1 VKNKE
6 KKMKSLYITS
16 VEKYSGKTALCLA
29 LGKIYQER
37 GLNVG
42 YLKPFSLRPWRTGDK
57 IADEDAAF
65 VIDILGINA
74 KPWEMA
80 PVVVTSELLRDYLTS
95 KKEIDYMPK
104 VLEAARSLKERRDL
118 LLLEGGGS
126 LREGYVMN
134 LATPDVAKKLGSEII
149 VVVKYCED
157 VCLLDDVLA
166 AKFWLPNSLS
176 GVVINRVPHHALSFV
191 NNLVIPFLE
200 KQGVPILGVLPDDEA
215 LAALSVGEIVDVL
228 NAEVLTSCYDEEA
241 LVEALMVG
249 AMTED
254 SALRRFRKQPNK
266 AVITGGDR
274 TDIQLAAME
283 TSTTCLIL
291 TGNLHPSN
299 LIIKQAEN
307 MSVPILLV
315 PSNTMETVEAL
326 DKIFGKTRLGQKEK
340 LDKFMGYVKENIDLD
355 RLDKA
360 LEE

>member
-1 VKNKE
+1 
-6 KKMKSLYITS
+6 MKSLYITS

-29 LGKIYQER
+29 LGKIYQEK

-42 YLKPFSLRPWRTGDK
+42 YLKPFSLRPWRVGDK
-57 IADEDAAF
+57 IADEDASF
-65 VIDILGINA
+65 VIDILGMNA

-80 PVVVTSELLRDYLTS
+80 PVVVTSEMLRDYLTS
-95 KKEIDYMPK
+95 KEKVDYMPQ
-104 VLEAARSLKERRDL
+104 VIEAAKTLEERKDL

-134 LATPDVAKKLGSEII
+134 LPTPDVAEELGSAII
-149 VVVKYCED
+149 VVVKYIED
-157 VCLLDDVLA
+157 ASLLDDVLA
-166 AKFWLPNSLS
+166 AKFRLPESLS
-176 GVVINRVPHHALSFV
+176 GVVINRVPQHALSFV
-191 NNLVIPFLE
+191 NNLVVPYLE
-200 KQGVPILGVLPDDEA
+200 NQGVPVLGVLPEDNS
-215 LAALSVGEIVDVL
+215 LAALSVGEIVEIL
-228 NAEVLTSCYDEEA
+228 NAEVLTSCYDPEA

-266 AVITGGDR
+266 AVITGGGR

-299 LIIKQAEN
+299 LIIKQAED
-307 MSVPILLV
+307 MCMPILLV

-326 DKIFGKTRLGQKEK
+326 DRIFGKTRLGQKEK
-340 LDKFMGYVKENIDLD
+340 LDKFMAYVKENIDLK

-360 LEE
+360 LE

>member
-1 VKNKE
+1 
-6 KKMKSLYITS
+6 MKSLYITS

-37 GLNVG
+37 GLKVG
-42 YLKPFSLRPWRTGDK
+42 YLKPFSLHPWRIGDK

-80 PVVVTSELLRDYLTS
+80 PVVLTSEMLRDYLTA
-95 KKEIDYMPK
+95 KEAVDYMPQ
-104 VLEAARSLKERRDL
+104 VIEAAKSLEDRKDF

-126 LREGYVMN
+126 LREGYVID
-134 LATPDVAKKLGSEII
+134 LPTPDVARELGSAII
-149 VVVKYCED
+149 VVVKYTD
-157 VCLLDDVLA
+157 DITLLDDVLV
-166 AKFWLPNSLS
+166 AKLRLPNSLT
-176 GVVINRVPHHALSFV
+176 GVVINRVPKHALSFV
-191 NNLVIPFLE
+191 NNLAVPFLE
-200 KQGVPILGVLPDDEA
+200 KKGVPVLGVLPDDDA

-228 NAEVLTSCYDEEA
+228 DAEVLTSCYDPEA

-307 MSVPILLV
+307 MCVPILLV
-315 PSNTMETVEAL
+315 PSNTMETIEAL
-326 DKIFGKTRLGQKEK
+326 DRVFGKTRLGQKEK
-340 LDKFMGYVKENIDLD
+340 LDKFMSFVKGNFDLN

-360 LEE
+360 LQG

>member
-1 VKNKE
+1 
-6 KKMKSLYITS
+6 MKSLYITS

-29 LGKIYQER
+29 LGKIYQEQ
-37 GLNVG
+37 GLKVG
-42 YLKPFSLRPWRTGDK
+42 YLKPFSIRPYRIGDK
-57 IADEDAAF
+57 VADEDAAF
-65 VIDILGINA
+65 VIDILGVNA
-74 KPWEMA
+74 KPWELA
-80 PVVVTSELLRDYLTS
+80 PVVVTTELLRDYITS
-95 KKEIDYMPK
+95 PTAIDFMPK
-104 VLEAARSLKERRDL
+104 VLEAAKFLEEKKDL

-134 LATPDVAKKLGSEII
+134 LATPDVAKEIGSAIV
-149 VVVKYCED
+149 VVVKYCD
-157 VCLLDDVLA
+157 DACLLDDVLA
-166 AKFWLPNSLS
+166 AKFRLPNSLS
-176 GVVINRVPHHALSFV
+176 GVVINRVPQHALSFV
-191 NNLVIPFLE
+191 NNLVVPYLE
-200 KQGVPILGVLPDDEA
+200 KKGVPVLGVLPDDNT
-215 LAALSVGEIVDVL
+215 LAALSVGEIVDIL

-274 TDIQLAAME
+274 TDIQLAALE

-307 MSVPILLV
+307 MCVPILLV
-315 PSNTMETVEAL
+315 PSNTMETVESL
-326 DKIFGKTRLGQKEK
+326 DRIFGKTRLGQKEK
-340 LDKFMGYVKENIDLD
+340 LDKFIRYVKDNIDLK

-360 LEE
+360 LED

>member
-1 VKNKE
+1 
-6 KKMKSLYITS
+6 MKSLYITS

-29 LGKIYQER
+29 LGKIYQEK
-37 GLNVG
+37 GLNIG
-42 YLKPFSLRPWRTGDK
+42 YLKPFSLRPWRIGDK
-57 IADEDAAF
+57 IADEDASF

-80 PVVVTSELLRDYLTS
+80 PVVVTSEMLRDYLTS
-95 KKEIDYMPK
+95 KDKVDYMPK
-104 VLEAARSLKERRDL
+104 VVEAAKKLKEKKDL

-126 LREGYVMN
+126 LREGYLMN
-134 LATPDVAKKLGSEII
+134 LATPDVAEKLGSAII

-157 VCLLDDVLA
+157 ACLLDDVLA
-166 AKFWLPNSLS
+166 AKFRLPNALS
-176 GVVINRVPHHALSFV
+176 GVVINRVPAHALGHV
-191 NNLVIPFLE
+191 NNLVVPYLE
-200 KQGVPILGVLPDDEA
+200 NKGVPILGVLPDDNA
-215 LAALSVGEIVDVL
+215 LAALSVGEIVEVL
-228 NAEVLTSCYDEEA
+228 DAEVLTSCYDPEA

-307 MSVPILLV
+307 MCVPILLV
-315 PSNTMETVEAL
+315 AGNTMETVESL
-326 DKIFGKTRLGQKEK
+326 DRIFGKTRLGQKEK
-340 LDKFMGYVKENIDLD
+340 LDKFMGYVKENMDLN

-360 LEE
+360 LED

>member
-1 VKNKE
+1 
-6 KKMKSLYITS
+6 MKSLYITS

-29 LGKIYQER
+29 LGKLYQER
-37 GLNVG
+37 GLKIG
-42 YLKPFSLRPWRTGDK
+42 YLKPFSLRPWRIGDK
-57 IADEDAAF
+57 IADEDASF

-74 KPWEMA
+74 KPWELA
-80 PVVVTSELLRDYLTS
+80 PVVVTSEMLRDYLTS
-95 KKEIDYMPK
+95 KEKVDYMPL
-104 VLEAARSLKERRDL
+104 VLKAAKSLEERKDL

-134 LATPDVAKKLGSEII
+134 LPTPEVASKLGSAII

-157 VCLLDDVLA
+157 VCLLDDVLT
-166 AKFWLPNSLS
+166 AKFRLPNSLS
-176 GVVINRVPHHALSFV
+176 GVVINRVPQNALGFV
-191 NNLVIPFLE
+191 NNLVVPYLE
-200 KQGVPILGVLPDDEA
+200 KEGVPILGVLPEDRE
-215 LAALSVGEIVDVL
+215 LAALSVGEIVNVL
-228 NAEVLTSCYDEEA
+228 NAEVLTSCYDPEA

-291 TGNLHPSN
+291 TGNLHPNN
-299 LIIKQAEN
+299 LIIKQAES
-307 MSVPILLV
+307 MCVPILLV
-315 PSNTMETVEAL
+315 PGNTMETVEAL
-326 DKIFGKTRLGQKEK
+326 DRIFGKTRLGQKEK
-340 LDKFMGYVKENIDLD
+340 LDKFLGFVKANLDLK

-360 LEE
+360 LEG

>member
-1 VKNKE
+1 
-6 KKMKSLYITS
+6 MKSLYITS

-37 GLNVG
+37 GLSVG
-42 YLKPFSLRPWRTGDK
+42 YLKPFSLRPWRIGDK

-80 PVVVTSELLRDYLTS
+80 PVVVTAEMLRDYMTS
-95 KKEIDYMPK
+95 TEEVDYMSK
-104 VLEAARSLKERRDL
+104 VVEAASSLEERRDL

-134 LATPDVAKKLGSEII
+134 MATPDVAKELGSAII
-149 VVVKYCED
+149 VVVKFCEE

-166 AKFWLPNSLS
+166 AKFRLPNSLS
-176 GVVINRVPHHALSFV
+176 GLVINRVPKHALGYV
-191 NNLVIPFLE
+191 NNLVVPFLE
-200 KQGVPILGVLPDDEA
+200 KKGVPVLGVLPDDEG

-228 NAEVLTSCYDEEA
+228 NAEVLTSFLDEEA

-249 AMTED
+249 AMTEE

-299 LIIKQAEN
+299 LIIKQAEAMN
-307 MSVPILLV
+307 VPILLV
-315 PSNTMETVEAL
+315 PGNTMETIESL
-326 DKIFGKTRLGQKEK
+326 DSIFGKTRLGQKEK
-340 LDKFMGYVKENIDLD
+340 LDKFMGYVKENLDLT

>member
-1 VKNKE
+1 
-6 KKMKSLYITS
+6 MKSLYITS

-37 GLNVG
+37 GLSVG
-42 YLKPFSLRPWRTGDK
+42 YLKPFSLHPYRIGDK

-80 PVVVTSELLRDYLTS
+80 PVVITSELLRDHLTGT
-95 KKEIDYMPK
+95 KPVDYMPK
-104 VLEAARSLKERRDL
+104 VVEAAKSLEQKRDL

-126 LREGYVMN
+126 LREGYVVD
-134 LATPDVAKKLGSEII
+134 LPTPEVARELNSSII
-149 VVVKYCED
+149 VVVKYCDD

-166 AKFWLPNSLS
+166 AKFRLPNSLS
-176 GVVINRVPHHALSFV
+176 GVVINRVPQHAMGYV
-191 NNLVIPFLE
+191 NNLVVPYLE
-200 KQGVPILGVLPDDEA
+200 KKEVPVLGVLPDDNA

-307 MSVPILLV
+307 MCVPILLV
-315 PSNTMETVEAL
+315 PGNTMETVESL
-326 DKIFGKTRLGQKEK
+326 DRIFGKTRLGQKDK
-340 LDKFMGYVKENIDLD
+340 LNKFMEYVRKYIDLN
-355 RLDKA
+355 RLDKT

>member
-1 VKNKE
+1 
-6 KKMKSLYITS
+6 MKSLYITS

-37 GLNVG
+37 GLNIG
-42 YLKPFSLRPWRTGDK
+42 YLKPFSLRPWRIGDK
-57 IADEDAAF
+57 IADEDASF
-65 VIDILGINA
+65 VIDILGVNA

-80 PVVVTSELLRDYLTS
+80 PVVLTDEMLREYLTGKQDVNFMPQVLDAA
-95 KKEIDYMPK
+95 KK
-104 VLEAARSLKERRDL
+104 LEERKDL

-126 LREGYVMN
+126 LREGYAVK
-134 LATPDVAKKLGSEII
+134 LPTPDVAKELGSAIL

-157 VCLLDDVLA
+157 ACLVDDVLS
-166 AKFWLPNSLS
+166 AKFRLPNSLS
-176 GVVINRVPHHALSFV
+176 GVVINRVPQHALGFV
-191 NNLVIPFLE
+191 NNLAVPYLE
-200 KQGVPILGVLPDDEA
+200 KEGVPILGVLPDDRE
-215 LAALSVGEIVDVL
+215 LAALSVGEIIDVL
-228 NAEVLTSCYDEEA
+228 GAEVLTSCCDEEA

-299 LIIKQAEN
+299 LIIKQAED
-307 MSVPILLV
+307 MCVPVLLV
-315 PSNTMETVEAL
+315 PGNTMETVEAL
-326 DKIFGKTRLGQKEK
+326 DRIFGRTRLGQKDK
-340 LDKFMGYVKENIDLD
+340 LEKFMGYVKKNIDLK

-360 LEE
+360 LKE

>member
-1 VKNKE
+1 
-6 KKMKSLYITS
+6 MKSLYITS

-37 GLNVG
+37 GLKVG
-42 YLKPFSLRPWRTGDK
+42 YLKPFSLHPWRIGDK

-80 PVVVTSELLRDYLTS
+80 PVVLTSEMLRDYLTA
-95 KKEIDYMPK
+95 KETVDYMPQ
-104 VLEAARSLKERRDL
+104 VIEAAKALEDRKDF

-126 LREGYVMN
+126 LREGYVID
-134 LATPDVAKKLGSEII
+134 LPTPDVARELGSAII
-149 VVVKYCED
+149 VVVKYTD
-157 VCLLDDVLA
+157 DITLLDDVLV
-166 AKFWLPNSLS
+166 AKLRLPNSLT
-176 GVVINRVPHHALSFV
+176 GVVINRVPKHALSFV
-191 NNLVIPFLE
+191 NNLAVPFLE
-200 KQGVPILGVLPDDEA
+200 KKGVPVLGVLPDDEA

-228 NAEVLTSCYDEEA
+228 NAEVLTSCYDPEA
-241 LVEALMVG
+241 LVEALLVG

-307 MSVPILLV
+307 MCVPILLV
-315 PSNTMETVEAL
+315 PNNTMETIEAL
-326 DKIFGKTRLGQKEK
+326 DRVFGKTRLGQKEK
-340 LDKFMGYVKENIDLD
+340 LDKFMSFVKENFDLA

-360 LEE
+360 LQE

>member
-1 VKNKE
+1 
-6 KKMKSLYITS
+6 MKSLYITS

-37 GLNVG
+37 GLKVG
-42 YLKPFSLRPWRTGDK
+42 YLKPFSLHPWRIGDK

-80 PVVVTSELLRDYLTS
+80 PVVLTSEMLRDYLTAN
-95 KKEIDYMPK
+95 ETVDFMPQ
-104 VLEAARSLKERRDL
+104 VLEAAKSLEDRKDF

-126 LREGYVMN
+126 LREGYVID
-134 LATPDVAKKLGSEII
+134 LPTPDVARELGSAII
-149 VVVKYCED
+149 VVVKYTD
-157 VCLLDDVLA
+157 DITLLDDVLV
-166 AKFWLPNSLS
+166 AKLRLPNSLT
-176 GVVINRVPHHALSFV
+176 GVVINRVPKHALSFV
-191 NNLVIPFLE
+191 NNLAVPFLE
-200 KQGVPILGVLPDDEA
+200 KKGVPVLGVLPEDDA

-228 NAEVLTSCYDEEA
+228 NAEVLTSCYDPEA

-307 MSVPILLV
+307 MCVPILLV
-315 PSNTMETVEAL
+315 PSNTMETIEAL
-326 DKIFGKTRLGQKEK
+326 DRVFGKTRLGQKEK
-340 LDKFMGYVKENIDLD
+340 LDKFMSFVKENFDLN

-360 LEE
+360 LKG

>member
-1 VKNKE
+1 
-6 KKMKSLYITS
+6 MKSLYITS

-37 GLNVG
+37 GLNIG

-80 PVVVTSELLRDYLTS
+80 PVVVTSEMLRDYLTDQE
-95 KKEIDYMPK
+95 KVDYMPQ
-104 VLEAARSLKERRDL
+104 VLEAARNLEERRDL

-126 LREGYVMN
+126 LREGYGMN
-134 LATPDVAKKLGSEII
+134 LATPDVAKELGSAII

-157 VCLLDDVLA
+157 ACLLDDVLA
-166 AKFWLPNSLS
+166 AKFRLPNSLT
-176 GVVINRVPHHALSFV
+176 GVVINRVPQHAMGFV
-191 NNLVIPFLE
+191 NNLVVPFLE
-200 KQGVPILGVLPDDEA
+200 KHGVPVLGVLPDDEA

-307 MSVPILLV
+307 MEIPILLV
-315 PSNTMETVEAL
+315 PGNTMETVESL
-326 DKIFGKTRLGQKEK
+326 DRIFGKTRLGQKEK
-340 LDKFMGYVKENIDLD
+340 LDKFMGYVKENLDLK

-360 LEE
+360 LED

>member
-1 VKNKE
+1 
-6 KKMKSLYITS
+6 MKSLYITS

-37 GLNVG
+37 GLNIG
-42 YLKPFSLRPWRTGDK
+42 YLKPFSLRPWRIGDK
-57 IADEDAAF
+57 IADEDASF
-65 VIDILGINA
+65 VIDILGVPA

-80 PVVVTSELLRDYLTS
+80 PVVLTEEMLREYLTG
-95 KKEIDYMPK
+95 KEEVDFMPQ
-104 VLEAARSLKERRDL
+104 VLEAAKKLEEKKDL

-126 LREGYVMN
+126 LREGYAVK
-134 LATPDVAKKLGSEII
+134 LPTPDVAKELGSAIL
-149 VVVKYCED
+149 VVVKFCED
-157 VCLLDDVLA
+157 ACLLDDVLS
-166 AKFWLPNSLS
+166 AKFRLPNSLS
-176 GVVINRVPHHALSFV
+176 GVVINRVPQHALSFV
-191 NNLVIPFLE
+191 NNLAVPYLE
-200 KQGVPILGVLPDDEA
+200 KEGVPILGVLPDDRE

-228 NAEVLTSCYDEEA
+228 GAEVLTSCYDEEA

-299 LIIKQAEN
+299 LIIKQAEDTC
-307 MSVPILLV
+307 VPVLLV
-315 PSNTMETVEAL
+315 PGNTMETVEAL
-326 DKIFGKTRLGQKEK
+326 DRIFGRTRLGQKDK
-340 LDKFMGYVKENIDLD
+340 LEKFMGYVKKNIDLK

-360 LEE
+360 LKE

>member
-1 VKNKE
+1 
-6 KKMKSLYITS
+6 MKSLYITS
-16 VEKYSGKTALCLA
+16 IEKYSGKTALCLA
-29 LGKIYQER
+29 LGKYYQEK
-37 GLNVG
+37 GLSIG
-42 YLKPFSLRPWRTGDK
+42 YLKPFSLRPWRIGDK

-80 PVVVTSELLRDYLTS
+80 PVVVTTEMLRDYLTS
-95 KKEIDYMPK
+95 KEKIDLMPQ
-104 VLEAARSLKERRDL
+104 VLEAAAFLKKKKDL

-134 LATPDVAKKLGSEII
+134 LATPEVAKQLGSAII
-149 VVVKYCED
+149 VVVKYCENA
-157 VCLLDDVLA
+157 CLLDDVLT
-166 AKFWLPNSLS
+166 AKFRLPDSLS
-176 GVVINRVPHHALSFV
+176 GVVINQVPQKALGFV
-191 NNLVIPFLE
+191 NNLVVPFLE
-200 KQGVPILGVLPDDEA
+200 KQDVPILGVLPEDRS
-215 LAALSVGEIVDVL
+215 LAALSVGEIVEVT

-291 TGNLHPSN
+291 TGNLHPNN

-307 MSVPILLV
+307 MCVPILLV
-315 PSNTMETVEAL
+315 PGNTMETVEAL
-326 DKIFGKTRLGQKEK
+326 DRIFGKTRLKQKEK
-340 LDKFMGYVKENIDLD
+340 LDKFLGYVKANLDLK

-360 LEE
+360 LED

>member
-1 VKNKE
+1 
-6 KKMKSLYITS
+6 MKSLYITS

-37 GLNVG
+37 GLNIG

-80 PVVVTSELLRDYLTS
+80 PVVVTSEMLREYLTDQE
-95 KKEIDYMPK
+95 KVDYMPL
-104 VLEAARSLKERRDL
+104 VLDAAKSLEERRDL

-126 LREGYVMN
+126 LREGYGMN
-134 LATPDVAKKLGSEII
+134 LATPDVAKELGSAIV

-157 VCLLDDVLA
+157 ACLLDDVLA
-166 AKFWLPNSLS
+166 AKFRLPNSLT
-176 GVVINRVPHHALSFV
+176 GVVINRVPQHAMGFV
-191 NNLVIPFLE
+191 NNLVVPFLE
-200 KQGVPILGVLPDDEA
+200 KHGVPVLGVLPDDEA

-307 MSVPILLV
+307 MGVPILLV
-315 PSNTMETVEAL
+315 PGNTMETVESL
-326 DKIFGKTRLGQKEK
+326 DRIFGKTRLGQKEK
-340 LDKFMGYVKENIDLD
+340 LDKFMGYVKENLDLK

>member
-1 VKNKE
+1 
-6 KKMKSLYITS
+6 MKSLYITS

-29 LGKIYQER
+29 LGKLYQEK
-37 GLNVG
+37 GLKVG
-42 YLKPFSLRPWRTGDK
+42 YLKPFSLRPWRIGDK
-57 IADEDAAF
+57 IADEDAGF
-65 VIDILGINA
+65 VIDILGVNA
-74 KPWEMA
+74 KPWELA

-95 KKEIDYMPK
+95 KNKIDFMPQ
-104 VLEAARSLKERRDL
+104 VLAAAKALEERKDF

-134 LATPDVAKKLGSEII
+134 LATPDVAEKLGSAII
-149 VVVKYCED
+149 VVVKYCDE

-166 AKFWLPNSLS
+166 AKFRLPNSLS
-176 GVVINRVPHHALSFV
+176 GVVINRVPAHALSYV
-191 NNLVIPFLE
+191 NNLVVPFLE
-200 KQGVPILGVLPDDEA
+200 KEGVPILGVLPDDSE
-215 LAALSVGEIVDVL
+215 LAALSVGEIVEVL

-307 MSVPILLV
+307 MCVPILLV
-315 PSNTMETVEAL
+315 PGNTMETVESL
-326 DKIFGKTRLGQKEK
+326 DRIFGRTRLGQKGK
-340 LDKFMGYVKENIDLD
+340 LDKFIGYVKENIDLK

-360 LEE
+360 LED

>member
-1 VKNKE
+1 
-6 KKMKSLYITS
+6 MKSLYITS

-29 LGKIYQER
+29 LGKLYQER
-37 GLNVG
+37 GLNIG
-42 YLKPFSLRPWRTGDK
+42 YLKPFSQRPWRIGDK

-80 PVVVTSELLRDYLTS
+80 PVVLTSEMLREYLTS
-95 KKEIDYMPK
+95 NEEFDFMPQVLKAVKNLEKKK
-104 VLEAARSLKERRDL
+104 DL

-126 LREGYVMN
+126 LREGYAIK
-134 LATPDVAKKLGSEII
+134 LPTSDVARELGSAIL

-157 VCLLDDVLA
+157 ACLLDDVLS
-166 AKFWLPNSLS
+166 AKFRLPEALS
-176 GVVINRVPHHALSFV
+176 GVVINRVPQHAMSFV
-191 NNLVIPFLE
+191 NNLVVPYLE
-200 KQGVPILGVLPDDEA
+200 KEGVPILGVLPNDRE

-228 NAEVLTSCYDEEA
+228 SAEVLTSCLNEEA

-254 SALRRFRKQPNK
+254 SALRRFRKQQNK

-274 TDIQLAAME
+274 TDIQLAALE

-299 LIIKQAEN
+299 LIIKQAED
-307 MSVPILLV
+307 MCVPLLLV

-326 DKIFGKTRLGQKEK
+326 DRIFGRTRLGQKKK
-340 LDKFMGYVKENIDLD
+340 LDKFLGFVKDNIDLR

-360 LEE
+360 LEKE